1 MTNTKIAVSGN
12 LTAWWGT
19 TAAFAN
25 PAKPTAAELNACLDI
40 TQAIAYDNF
49 GFGAQASNKNSDPS
63 WADTGNVQTRG
74 FANYSGS
81 ISFFFPAAF
90 DVATDNSYL
99 TWEALDQ
106 RLTVGYIIFR
116 FDGTKVSGTA
126 VNASTGV
133 AIAVANDFIRVYKVQ
148 TDGWSDVNTG
158 ENNFKYTI
166 SLQPQGIMYVDAV
179 VATTAPVPVLTIGPG
194 TASISLAA
202 EKRRNTIAYRT
213 GRQLSS
219 NGTPSFFTYSSSD
232 TTKATV
238 DNNGVVTAVGIGSAN
253 ITATDKVTGAV
264 STALAI
270 TVTA

>member
-1 MTNTKIAVSGN
+1 MTNTKVAATGN

-19 TAAFAN
+19 SSAFAN
-25 PAKPTAAELNACLDI
+25 PAKPTPTELNACLDI

-49 GFGAQASNKNSDPS
+49 GFGFQASNKNSDPS

-81 ISFFFPAAF
+81 ISFFYPAAF
-90 DVATDNSYL
+90 DVATDNTFL
-99 TWEALDQ
+99 TWDALDQ
-106 RLTVGYIIFR
+106 RLTVGYLVFR

-133 AIAVANDFIRVYKVQ
+133 AIAVANDFVRVYKVQ
-148 TDGWSDVNTG
+148 TDAWSDVNTG
-158 ENNFKYTI
+158 EVNFKYTI
-166 SLQPQGIMYVDAV
+166 SFQPQGVAYVDAV
-179 VATTAPVPVLTIGPG
+179 VATTAPAPVLTVGPG
-194 TASISLAA
+194 TSTISLAA

-213 GRQLSS
+213 GRQVSN

-232 TTKATV
+232 STKATV
-238 DNNGVVTAVGIGSAN
+238 DNNGVVTGVGIGTAN
-253 ITATDKVTGAV
+253 ITATDKVTGAQ

>member
-1 MTNTKIAVSGN
+1 MTNTKIAASGN

-19 TAAFAN
+19 AAAFAN
-25 PAKPTAAELNACLDI
+25 PAKPTVAELTACIDI

-49 GFGAQASNKNSDPS
+49 GFGFQASNKNSDPS

-81 ISFFFPAAF
+81 ISFFYPAAF
-90 DVATDNSYL
+90 DVPTDNTYL
-99 TWEALDQ
+99 TWDALDQ
-106 RLTVGYIIFR
+106 RLTVGYLVFR
-116 FDGTKVSGTA
+116 FDGTKTNSA
-126 VNASTGV
+126 
-133 AIAVANDFIRVYKVQ
+133 AVANDFVRVYKVQ

-158 ENNFKYTI
+158 EVNFKYTI
-166 SLQPQGIMYVDAV
+166 SFQPQGVAYVDAV
-179 VATTAPVPVLTIGPG
+179 VATTAPVPVLGLVGGGSTMTVAGG
-194 TASISLAA
+194 KKATL
-202 EKRRNTIAYRT
+202 AYRT

-238 DNNGVVTAVGIGSAN
+238 DNNGVIVPVAAGSVT

-264 STALAI
+264 STGLALTI
-270 TVTA
+270 S

>member
-1 MTNTKIAVSGN
+1 MANTKIAATGN
-12 LTAWWGT
+12 LTGWFGGVG
-19 TAAFAN
+19 AFAN
-25 PAKPTAAELNACLDI
+25 PAKPTVAELNACLDI
-40 TQAIAYDNF
+40 TQAMAYDNF

-63 WADTGNVQTRG
+63 WADVGNVQTRG
-74 FANYSGS
+74 FSNYSGS
-81 ISFFFPAAF
+81 ISFFYPANF
-90 DVATDNSYL
+90 DVPTDNTYL
-99 TWEALDQ
+99 TWDALDQ
-106 RLTVGYIIFR
+106 RLTLGYLVFR

-126 VNASTGV
+126 VNATTGV

-158 ENNFKYTI
+158 EVNFKYTI
-166 SLQPQGIMYVDAV
+166 SFQPQGQLFIDAV

-194 TASISLAA
+194 TATISLAA

-213 GRQLSS
+213 GRQLAT

-238 DNNGVVTAVGIGSAN
+238 DNNGTISGVAIGTASIV
-253 ITATDKVTGAV
+253 ATDKITGAV
-264 STALAI
+264 STGLAI